1 MSRLGKK
8 LRANGWSRL
17 PDYDYIV
24 YKKNDMKIT
33 YSDINNDYYYL
44 SKVDDMTIIAYSKYF
59 LNNGNLTIPK
69 RHKFFEMFIKA
80 RNFVHAKSIMDNYL
94 LEAMIDKTL

>member
-8 LRANGWSRL
+8 LRANGWSRCL
-17 PDYDYIV
+17 PGYGYKV

-33 YSDINNDYYYL
+33 YCDDDYYCL
-44 SKVDDMTIIAYSKYF
+44 SNVDGRIIAVSKY
-59 LNNGNLTIPK
+59 LLKDSNLTIPK
-69 RHKFFEMFIKA
+69 KHKFFEMFIKA

-94 LEAMIDKTL
+94 LKAMIDKTL